1 MNEGSFPYGCTCT
14 TMILSLPPAGAGGG
28 GTKLVKRL
36 AHAKREGGARRRNA
50 LTTGP
55 DMSTPSTEKDR
66 RVACVVKREEREG
79 TVFVSEPKKG
89 SEKIVTLRSYNT

>member
-1 MNEGSFPYGCTCT
+1 
-14 TMILSLPPAGAGGG
+14 MILSLPPAGAGGG

-55 DMSTPSTEKDR
+55 DILTPSTEKDR

-79 TVFVSEPKKG
+79 TVQFFVSEPKKG